1 MHVLSACEGSVAC
14 IYFCI
19 NEDDMLNIMR
29 DMRIALGSDGY
40 GFSYDRS
47 ITRTNPHPRSFGT
60 FPRFLELARD
70 HRLMPLEDA
79 VYKITGLPADILGL
93 KDRGTLEEGRIA
105 DITVF
110 DPEQVRDLSEYTD
123 SVKKPAGIRHV
134 LVGGTFALKDGAATG
149 SRTGTVL
156 KKV

>member
-1 MHVLSACEGSVAC
+1 MRNRLEGKVAIVTGGLSGIGDA
-14 IYFCI
+14 
-19 NEDDMLNIMR
+19 
-29 DMRIALGSDGY
+29 IA
-40 GFSYDRS
+40 R
-47 ITRTNPHPRSFGT
+47 
-60 FPRFLELARD
+60 
-70 HRLMPLEDA
+70 RL
-79 VYKITGLPADILGL
+79 
-93 KDRGTLEEGRIA
+93 LEEGARVVAA
-105 DITVF
+105 DLSANTERLSGQEIDPIRTDVS

>member
-1 MHVLSACEGSVAC
+1 MAELAEELGLSFGGHIDACAKGSACEGSVAC

-47 ITRTNPHPRSFGT
+47 ITRTKPHPLAASALS
-60 FPRFLELARD
+60 RFLELARD

-79 VYKITGLPADILGL
+79 VYKDHHISLWTSWA
-93 KDRGTLEEGRIA
+93 
-105 DITVF
+105 
-110 DPEQVRDLSEYTD
+110 
-123 SVKKPAGIRHV
+123 
-134 LVGGTFALKDGAATG
+134 
-149 SRTGTVL
+149 
-156 KKV
+156 

>member
-1 MHVLSACEGSVAC
+1 
-14 IYFCI
+14 
-19 NEDDMLNIMR
+19 ML
-29 DMRIALGSDGY
+29 
-40 GFSYDRS
+40 
-47 ITRTNPHPRSFGT
+47 PHQ
-60 FPRFLELARD
+60 
-70 HRLMPLEDA
+70 LMPLEDA
-79 VYKITGLPADILGL
+79 VYKLTGLSADILGL
-93 KDRGTLEEGRIA
+93 KDRGTLEAGRIA

-156 KKV
+156 KKG

>member
-1 MHVLSACEGSVAC
+1 
-14 IYFCI
+14 
-19 NEDDMLNIMR
+19 MR

-79 VYKITGLPADILGL
+79 VYKITGLPADIPGPEGPGHPGGGPDRRHHGL
-93 KDRGTLEEGRIA
+93 
-105 DITVF
+105 
-110 DPEQVRDLSEYTD
+110 
-123 SVKKPAGIRHV
+123 
-134 LVGGTFALKDGAATG
+134 
-149 SRTGTVL
+149 
-156 KKV
+156 